1 MSIVVRFL
9 GVWVSEEENH
19 LNKQVCH
26 EKFEKVRELDI
37 GVSAPEKSFELTI
50 ST

>member
-9 GVWVSEEENH
+9 GVWVSEEESH

-37 GVSAPEKSFELTI
+37 GVSAPEKSFELTM